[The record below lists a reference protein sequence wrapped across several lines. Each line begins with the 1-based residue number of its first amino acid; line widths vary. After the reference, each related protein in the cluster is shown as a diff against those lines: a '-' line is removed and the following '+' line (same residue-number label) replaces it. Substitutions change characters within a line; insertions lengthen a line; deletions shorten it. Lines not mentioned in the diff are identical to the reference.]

1 LKWTGAAAWVH
12 VRPSNTEPVVRII
25 AEAASE
31 QAARDLIARVSAS

>member
-1 LKWTGAAAWVH
+1 

-31 QAARDLIARVSAS
+31 AAAHALIAQVRRMAADPND